1 MRSNY
6 LKEHKKSK
14 YTIIFTENTIL
25 DHLKEMQETAIKR
38 VNQIVDDLKT
48 KNNLIEDTK
57 NTNMLYLLKM
67 MNAIKE
73 QAEEIILNELI
84 YI

>member
-6 LKEHKKSK
+6 
-14 YTIIFTENTIL
+14 
-25 DHLKEMQETAIKR
+25 LKEMQETAIKR

-57 NTNMLYLLKM
+57 NTNMLYLLEM